1 MAYINILVT
10 TFVKIACHRWKET
23 TLKSVCI
30 ALIERKV
37 AATAQLS
44 AVRAQ
49 PRLGDEAGQLRGTV
63 LSYFLE
69 NIQAEALSVI
79 Q

>member
-1 MAYINILVT
+1 MKQ
-10 TFVKIACHRWKET
+10 TFLPSLGRTSSEEVSSKYLT
-23 TLKSVCI
+23 V
-30 ALIERKV
+30 
-37 AATAQLS
+37 QLS